1 MRKQK
6 IFLVEDDLNFGSVMQ
21 SYLEMNGFEV
31 LWVNDGKNAVT
42 TFNKGIYDLCILDVM
57 LPHVDGF
64 TIGSE
69 IKKAKPETPIIF
81 LTAKTL
87 KDDMI
92 KGFNI
97 GADDYI
103 TKPFD
108 SEVLIYK
115 IKAILKRNQLNYGN
129 QAIEDI
135 IKIGKFT
142 FDYKTRSLKHEN
154 STENKL
160 SPKEAKLLFY
170 LIQNKN
176 KVLDRNYALDEI
188 WGEQGYFTA
197 RSMDVYITKL
207 RKHLKGDTSL
217 EIVNI
222 HGSGYILKEEANNSK

>member
-1 MRKQK
+1 MRKQR

-21 SYLEMNGFEV
+21 SYLEMNDFEV
-31 LWVNDGKNAVT
+31 LWVNDGKNAIPM
-42 TFNKGIYDLCILDVM
+42 FNKGVYDLCILDVM

-69 IKKAKPETPIIF
+69 IKKAKPEVPVIF

-115 IKAILKRNQLNYGN
+115 IKAILKRNQLNPGSSI
-129 QAIEDI
+129 IEDI

-154 STENKL
+154 GSENKL
-160 SPKEAKLLFY
+160 SPKEGELLLY

-176 KVLDRNYALDEI
+176 KVLDRNYALDKI
-188 WGEQGYFTA
+188 WGELGYFTA

-207 RKHLKGDTSL
+207 RKYLKSDTNL
-217 EIVNI
+217 EIINI
-222 HGSGYILKEEANNSK
+222 HGSGYILKEG